1 MGFPSLPGTT
11 LKGLHG
17 VCTYSSPPNIVKK
30 AFGCDRCS
38 FQIFF
43 MAGML
48 DTCGM
53 QQEVSK
59 IWG

>member
-17 VCTYSSPPNIVKK
+17 ARTHSPPPSIVKM
-30 AFGCDRCS
+30 AYGCDRCS
-38 FQIFF
+38 FGTFF
-43 MAGML
+43 MAGTL
-48 DTCGM
+48 KIRGM